1 MIMNQVTSNQRIIAA
16 LIDYIPILIISM
28 IGGIISFFVMYP
40 IFYDIFANSSNIRFM
55 DDMMILMRYSIS
67 ISVIL
72 MVLNYS
78 YYLCKDLFGGQSMGK
93 RMRKLQIVR
102 KNGSGPVSNARLV
115 LRNLFVFIYIVEFVM
130 YFIDPSQRLGDKAC
144 DTMVVNADESNAQP
158 YDKGKVV
165 LTILIVFLCLCV
177 FAAIYYFV
185 MIIFFEQYFQMI
197 DQMTMQNSYQNM

>member
-1 MIMNQVTSNQRIIAA
+1 
-16 LIDYIPILIISM
+16 
-28 IGGIISFFVMYP
+28 
-40 IFYDIFANSSNIRFM
+40 
-55 DDMMILMRYSIS
+55 
-67 ISVIL
+67 
-72 MVLNYS
+72 
-78 YYLCKDLFGGQSMGK
+78 
-93 RMRKLQIVR
+93 
-102 KNGSGPVSNARLV
+102 
-115 LRNLFVFIYIVEFVM
+115 M